1 MAKWGN
7 GPGWT
12 IDQAMKV
19 LTVLHP
25 AFRENG
31 YALAMHGSVSRDGK
45 GNDLDLIA
53 VPEEL
58 CMTPPE
64 EMERM
69 MCDLIGAQPAQQE
82 PNRGL
87 LGTWLRAC
95 VLEDGRG
102 IDMEYRLPA
111 PIDRRH
117 EWASSLI
124 TLFRDNGYQRGYP
137 ASTSTSSAGFG
148 ERHRPMRLDGANLDR
163 KGIVRSSA
171 SSFGPAARILC
182 ASSFRMNSGT
192 AGGRIW
198 DSTHV
203 LSLSISSCCLLSS
216 MLSDRCLNAG
226 RVGRRR
232 STPHPNASGTNPG

>member
-1 MAKWGN
+1 MAKWGD

-12 IDQAMKV
+12 IDQAMQV

-45 GNDLDLIA
+45 GNDLDLVA

-58 CMTPPE
+58 CVTPPE

-87 LGTWLRAC
+87 LGTWSRAC

-111 PIDRRH
+111 PINRRH

-124 TLFRDNGYQRGYP
+124 TLFRYNGYHLEFFSFPERLNANHFDLIALP
-137 ASTSTSSAGFG
+137 LTLNATSPEAMDQLIFEKLQAPLLSDPVESS
-148 ERHRPMRLDGANLDR
+148 MS
-163 KGIVRSSA
+163 VRSYQSDDGRKIGIRFA
-171 SSFGPAARILC
+171 RPAV
-182 ASSFRMNSGT
+182 
-192 AGGRIW
+192 GGVGG
-198 DSTHV
+198 DNV
-203 LSLSISSCCLLSS
+203 SC
-216 MLSDRCLNAG
+216 
-226 RVGRRR
+226 
-232 STPHPNASGTNPG
+232 

>member
-1 MAKWGN
+1 MAKWGD

-12 IDQAMKV
+12 IDQAMQV

-31 YALAMHGSVSRDGK
+31 YALAVHGSVSRDGK

-58 CMTPPE
+58 CVTPPE
-64 EMERM
+64 EMERI

-87 LGTWLRAC
+87 LGTWSRAC

-111 PIDRRH
+111 PINRRH

-124 TLFRDNGYQRGYP
+124 TLFRDNGYHVEFFSFPERLNANHFDLIALP
-137 ASTSTSSAGFG
+137 LTLNATSPEAMDLTVAVGK
-148 ERHRPMRLDGANLDR
+148 GAILAVR
-163 KGIVRSSA
+163 KGPVEGYA
-171 SSFGPAARILC
+171 MA
-182 ASSFRMNSGT
+182 T
-192 AGGRIW
+192 
-198 DSTHV
+198 
-203 LSLSISSCCLLSS
+203 
-216 MLSDRCLNAG
+216 
-226 RVGRRR
+226 RRR
-232 STPHPNASGTNPG
+232 NETGHGWFRSYEEWFSDAFAFSAR